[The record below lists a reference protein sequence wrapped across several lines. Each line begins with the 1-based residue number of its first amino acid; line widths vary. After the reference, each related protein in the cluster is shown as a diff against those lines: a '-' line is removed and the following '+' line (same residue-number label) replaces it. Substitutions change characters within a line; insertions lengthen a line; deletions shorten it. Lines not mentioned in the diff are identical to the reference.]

1 MRPLSLRLA
10 KGLQLARIHHAVAVG
25 VHALESAMQKLILLL
40 GRQRREPTELRLP
53 MLKALALLGRQIRSC
68 KALAD
73 KGLRVFI
80 CWSCCALY

>member
-1 MRPLSLRLA
+1 LRPLSLRLA

-53 MLKALALLGRQIRSC
+53 MLKALALLGRQGGFGG
-68 KALAD
+68 A
-73 KGLRVFI
+73 F
-80 CWSCCALY
+80 CAERAGQPL